1 MPAQVGRVICLVPDN
16 DTGQTFAHRVK
27 PNPCAPRAPQILFR
41 TPHPKNPC
49 PTLSAYAPNWQMSHI
64 APTPSPASPA
74 VPALDA
80 HGHDPAADNW
90 VPVLKK
96 RRKDGWS
103 PDRQRAFIET
113 LADTGSVATA
123 AQTVGMSESSA
134 YRLRRAPGAE
144 AFDRAWSAAIDAASK
159 KLLDAAFERALVG
172 TDEPV
177 FDRDGRRVG
186 RRLRQSDRLLMF
198 LLRAYGPDRF
208 RDAGPDRITAP
219 AAAPVA
225 EALVHLHP
233 APPAAP
239 AALMAPND
247 LAVALEVA
255 DLCDGVLPPWYRDDR
270 GEAVPASL
278 AIPMHDDDEAELR

>member
-1 MPAQVGRVICLVPDN
+1 
-16 DTGQTFAHRVK
+16 
-27 PNPCAPRAPQILFR
+27 
-41 TPHPKNPC
+41 
-49 PTLSAYAPNWQMSHI
+49 MSNI
-64 APTPSPASPA
+64 TPTPSPDAA
-74 VPALDA
+74 LAATPALDA
-80 HGHDPAADNW
+80 HGHDPAAYNW

-103 PDRQRAFIET
+103 PDKQRTFIEA

-123 AQTVGMSESSA
+123 AQYVSMSESSA

-172 TDEPV
+172 SDEPV
-177 FDRDGRRVG
+177 FDRDGRRIG

-208 RDAGPDRITAP
+208 GGFGPASPDRLTAP
-219 AAAPVA
+219 AATPVA

-233 APPAAP
+233 EPPAAP
-239 AALMAPND
+239 AALMAPDD

-255 DLCDGVLPPWYRDDR
+255 DLCDGELPPWYRDDR
-270 GEAVPASL
+270 DEAVPARPGD
-278 AIPMHDDDEAELR
+278 ADAR

>member
-1 MPAQVGRVICLVPDN
+1 
-16 DTGQTFAHRVK
+16 
-27 PNPCAPRAPQILFR
+27 
-41 TPHPKNPC
+41 
-49 PTLSAYAPNWQMSHI
+49 MSHI
-64 APTPSPASPA
+64 APISAPDAATAPTSQS
-74 VPALDA
+74 ALDA
-80 HGHDPAADNW
+80 HGHDPAAYDW

-103 PDRQRAFIET
+103 PDRQRAFIEA
-113 LADTGSVATA
+113 LADCGSVITA
-123 AQTVGMSESSA
+123 AQCVGMSESSA

-177 FDRDGRRVG
+177 FDRKGRRIG

-198 LLRAYGPDRF
+198 LIRAYGPDRF
-208 RDAGPDRITAP
+208 RDVAARRTEPAP
-219 AAAPVA
+219 AATPVA

-239 AALMAPND
+239 EALMAPDD
-247 LAVALEVA
+247 LAVALEIA
-255 DLCDGVLPPWYRDDR
+255 DMGDGVLPHWYRDDR
-270 GEAVPASL
+270 GEAVPATPASEPP
-278 AIPMHDDDEAELR
+278 AMPMQDDHGAELD

>member
-1 MPAQVGRVICLVPDN
+1 
-16 DTGQTFAHRVK
+16 
-27 PNPCAPRAPQILFR
+27 
-41 TPHPKNPC
+41 
-49 PTLSAYAPNWQMSHI
+49 MSHI
-64 APTPSPASPA
+64 APIPAPAATPAPTVDDAAAP
-74 VPALDA
+74 DA
-80 HGHDPAADNW
+80 HGHDPAAYDW

-96 RRKDGWS
+96 RGKDGWS
-103 PDRQRAFIET
+103 PDKQRAFIEA
-113 LADTGSVATA
+113 LADSGSVVTA
-123 AQTVGMSESSA
+123 ARAVDMSESSA

-177 FDRDGRRVG
+177 FDRDGNRVG

-208 RDAGPDRITAP
+208 RDAGRDRIASP
-219 AAAPVA
+219 AATPVA

-233 APPAAP
+233 EPPAAP
-239 AALMAPND
+239 AALMAPGD

-255 DLCDGVLPPWYRDDR
+255 DMGDGVLPHWYRDDPA
-270 GEAVPASL
+270 EAVAASPT
-278 AIPMHDDDEAELR
+278 IPTRDDDRAELR

>member
-1 MPAQVGRVICLVPDN
+1 
-16 DTGQTFAHRVK
+16 
-27 PNPCAPRAPQILFR
+27 
-41 TPHPKNPC
+41 
-49 PTLSAYAPNWQMSHI
+49 MSHI
-64 APTPSPASPA
+64 APIPSPDPA
-74 VPALDA
+74 AETALDA
-80 HGHDPAADNW
+80 HGHDPAAYDW

-103 PDRQRAFIET
+103 PDKQRAFIEA
-113 LADTGSVATA
+113 LADCGSVVTA
-123 AQTVGMSESSA
+123 AQQVGMSESSA
-134 YRLRRAPGAE
+134 YRLRRSPGAE

-172 TDEPV
+172 SEEPV
-177 FDRDGRRVG
+177 FDREGNRVG

-233 APPAAP
+233 APLPVP
-239 AALMAPND
+239 AALMAPDD

-255 DLCDGVLPPWYRDDR
+255 DLCDGALPHWYRDDA
-270 GEAVPASL
+270 GEAVPAPSGD
-278 AIPMHDDDEAELR
+278 ADAGWP

>member
-1 MPAQVGRVICLVPDN
+1 
-16 DTGQTFAHRVK
+16 
-27 PNPCAPRAPQILFR
+27 
-41 TPHPKNPC
+41 
-49 PTLSAYAPNWQMSHI
+49 MSHI
-64 APTPSPASPA
+64 APIPSPESDPA
-74 VPALDA
+74 AEIALDA
-80 HGHDPAADNW
+80 HGHDPAAYDW

-103 PDRQRAFIET
+103 PDKQRAFIEA
-113 LADTGSVATA
+113 LADSGSVVTA
-123 AQTVGMSESSA
+123 AQRVDMSESSA
-134 YRLRRAPGAE
+134 YRLRRSPGAE

-177 FDRDGRRVG
+177 FDREGNRVG

-198 LLRAYGPDRF
+198 LLRAYGPDCF
-208 RDAGPDRITAP
+208 RPDGLRAAARGTDPAP

-225 EALVHLHP
+225 EALIHLHP

-239 AALMAPND
+239 EALMAPDD

-255 DLCDGVLPPWYRDDR
+255 DLCDGDLPHWYRDAPDEPDPVPMAQPPSRDR
-270 GEAVPASL
+270 
-278 AIPMHDDDEAELR
+278 DEADLS

>member
-1 MPAQVGRVICLVPDN
+1 
-16 DTGQTFAHRVK
+16 
-27 PNPCAPRAPQILFR
+27 
-41 TPHPKNPC
+41 
-49 PTLSAYAPNWQMSHI
+49 MSNI
-64 APTPSPASPA
+64 APIASPDPA
-74 VPALDA
+74 ADTALDA
-80 HGHDPAADNW
+80 HGHDPAAYHW

-103 PDRQRAFIET
+103 PDKQRAFIEA
-113 LADTGSVATA
+113 LADCGSVATA
-123 AQTVGMSESSA
+123 AQFVNMSESSA

-172 TDEPV
+172 SDEPV

-198 LLRAYGPDRF
+198 LLRAYGPDCF
-208 RDAGPDRITAP
+208 RDAAARRSPPAPTAV
-219 AAAPVA
+219 PVA

-233 APPAAP
+233 EPPAAP
-239 AALMAPND
+239 EALMAPDD

-255 DLCDGVLPPWYRDDR
+255 DLCDGELPRWYRDPSV
-270 GEAVPASL
+270 ELEPVPAPPPAPWDL
-278 AIPMHDDDEAELR
+278 DEADLD